1 MGKLSEQED
10 AWQAKATA
18 EAVASARAIAQ
29 SQVPNTPAGRL
40 SDQQWGWIVAAAIF
54 AWIQT
59 RYQQAIAEGL
69 AQEEHVTRLDPSPR
83 DEAIV
88 LSILPMLADQSAIDW
103 SKPLTDWSREEMAG
117 FVGLASRLIDEA
129 RAALEREPGAVLHKP
144 ERELDDEIPL

>member
-69 AQEEHVTRLDPSPR
+69 AQEGHVTWLDPSPR
-83 DEAIV
+83 DSAIV
-88 LSILPMLADQSAIDW
+88 LSVLPRLADQSAIDW
-103 SKPLTDWSREEMAG
+103 AKPLADWSREEMAG